1 MTGIKHPVR
10 PDGRYV
16 VVKGKL
22 WRFSDPEVDS
32 HERVRLIKKL
42 MDARRAVKD
51 AKTRQSTGGGERGLG
66 HRGQSPVC
74 GLRRGQ
80 IQTNSYACG
89 IPIDLMSRTRAGSV
103 TRFSSLSYEVK
114 GCPFAFGGS

>member
-1 MTGIKHPVR
+1 MPSWR
-10 PDGRYV
+10 PIG
-16 VVKGKL
+16 G
-22 WRFSDPEVDS
+22 W
-32 HERVRLIKKL
+32 
-42 MDARRAVKD
+42 
-51 AKTRQSTGGGERGLG
+51 TRQSTGGASAGSGIEASRLG
-66 HRGQSPVC
+66 C
-74 GLRRGQ
+74 GLRREQ